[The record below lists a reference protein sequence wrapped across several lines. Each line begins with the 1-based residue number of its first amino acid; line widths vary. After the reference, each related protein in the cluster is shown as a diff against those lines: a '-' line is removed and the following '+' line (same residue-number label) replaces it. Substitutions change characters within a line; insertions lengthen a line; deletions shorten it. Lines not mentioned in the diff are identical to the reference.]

1 MQELKILPPINAKVG
16 DIFEISIPSNPAST
30 GYNCL
35 LSEMP
40 HCIYFVESTYVP
52 DEPIK
57 PGSGGISKFKFLAVK
72 KGEGK
77 IIFHSVRFS
86 HPPEIL
92 EPTVMQQRF
101 VIVNQ

>member
-1 MQELKILPPINAKVG
+1 MQKLELLPPINTKVG

-40 HCIYFVESTYVP
+40 HCVYLVESTYVP
-52 DEPIK
+52 DEPIR
-57 PGSGGISKFKFLAVK
+57 PGSGGTSKFKFLAVK
-72 KGEGK
+72 KGDGK

-86 HPPEIL
+86 HPLEIL
-92 EPTVMQQRF
+92 EPTPMQQRF
-101 VIVNQ
+101 VIVE

>member
-1 MQELKILPPINAKVG
+1 MQKLELLPPINAKVG

-40 HCIYFVESTYVP
+40 HCVYFVESTYVP
-52 DEPIK
+52 DEPIR
-57 PGSGGISKFKFLAVK
+57 PGSGGTSKFKFVAVK
-72 KGEGK
+72 KGDGK

-92 EPTVMQQRF
+92 EPTPMQQRF
-101 VIVNQ
+101 VIVE

>member
-1 MQELKILPPINAKVG
+1 MQKLELLPPISAKVG
-16 DIFEISIPSNPAST
+16 DLFEISIPSNPSST

-40 HCIYFVESTYVP
+40 NCVYFVESTYIP
-52 DEPIK
+52 DEPTM
-57 PGSGGISKFKFLAVK
+57 PGKGGTSKFKFLAVK

-92 EPTVMQQRF
+92 EPTPMQKRF
-101 VIVNQ
+101 VIVE